1 MTLLLDT
8 TSTGVE
14 RFRMKIA
21 STIARSEAD
30 RSVAAE
36 KVQPISKSRVQFDLT
51 PRAMALLTE
60 IKGKTDAATYAEVFR
75 NAMKL
80 YDGIISEFERGSTF
94 LIRDKDGKV
103 SEFRMFL

>member
-1 MTLLLDT
+1 MN
-8 TSTGVE
+8 
-14 RFRMKIA
+14 IA
-21 STIARSEAD
+21 TFARLGTDQEA
-30 RSVAAE
+30 VAE

-60 IKGKTDAATYAEVFR
+60 LKNKTDAATYAEVFK

-80 YDGIISEFERGSTF
+80 YDGIISEIERGSEF
-94 LIRDKDGKV
+94 LISDKDGKV